1 MVRVLLVEDEEWI
14 RKGLIKSILWDD
26 LGLSLAGEAANGLEA
41 LSFFAHERIDIV
53 ITDMRMPACDGKE
66 LLIQME
72 TRRLNCEVVVLS
84 EYSDFDYMRQA
95 IHAKVFDYL
104 LKPVDTDVLNACLK
118 RLVEK
123 RALHQSREQNA
134 KNPALAAMLAALDRE
149 ERSSGAPDRLPEE
162 YHAYFTEHPV
172 YLACIQVLEPP
183 AHGSLLPI
191 ERLADAC
198 MLEGEE
204 CELAPVSKPEGLT
217 ALLYTDKTNPRE
229 CGIAYIELLGRMQK
243 AALQSGW
250 TIRIG
255 ALRTRVSPELAQKTF
270 LQASMAAQLLHRG
283 ENGLVFGEQVA
294 LTEPVLFTFPV
305 NDKTLR
311 ETFSSLK
318 QSEAEHLIQQFS
330 RWVRSAEYLPVQAM
344 QKALI
349 DLSLSL
355 EKSCQKAGFAVNIS
369 RELGQS
375 YIESI
380 HAVQTLP
387 AMERYL
393 DRLFTVGIQALG
405 QKRAITSAQVVEEIV
420 FQLQS
425 RYAEDISLMEFSERY
440 HLNYIYL
447 SRLFKGQ
454 TGVTFTEYL
463 QRVRMEHAKAFME
476 QGVLST
482 REIAELCGYPNPYY
496 FISAYNK
503 FFGKE

>member
-1 MVRVLLVEDEEWI
+1 MFRVLLVEDEEWI

-26 LGLSLAGEAANGLEA
+26 LGLSLAAEAANGLEA
-41 LSFFAHERIDIV
+41 LSFFALERIDIV

-72 TRRLNCEVVVLS
+72 EQHLNCEIVVLS

-104 LKPVDTDVLNACLK
+104 LKPVDTDILNACLK

-123 RALHQSREQNA
+123 CALRQNEYYV
-134 KNPALAAMLAALDRE
+134 KNPALSAMLSLLDRE
-149 ERSSGAPDRLPEE
+149 VLSSGAIDRLPDE
-162 YHAYFTEHPV
+162 YRTYFIEHPV
-172 YLACIQVLEPP
+172 YMACIQVLDSSVRE
-183 AHGSLLPI
+183 SILSI
-191 ERLADAC
+191 ERTVNAC
-198 MLEGEE
+198 LLEGEE
-204 CELAPVSKPEGLT
+204 CELTSIAPPEGLI
-217 ALLYTDKTNPRE
+217 ALLFTLKTSPQE
-229 CGIAYIELLGRMQK
+229 CGNAFISLLERIQK
-243 AALQSGW
+243 TAFQSGW

-255 ALRTRVSPELAQKTF
+255 ASRTQFSLESTQEGFMQVSRAV
-270 LQASMAAQLLHRG
+270 QLLHRG
-283 ENGLVFGEQVA
+283 ESGLIFTEQVV
-294 LTEPVLFTFPV
+294 LIDPVLFTFPV
-305 NDKTLR
+305 NENFLR
-311 ETFSSLK
+311 EMLASAN

-330 RWVRSAEYLPVQAM
+330 RWVRSVEYLPVQAM
-344 QKALI
+344 QRALI

-355 EKSCQKAGFAVNIS
+355 EKSCQKADFAVNIS

-375 YIESI
+375 YIEAI

-393 DRLFTVGIQALG
+393 NQLFAVVMQALG
-405 QKRAITSAQVVEEIV
+405 RKRALTSVQVVDEIV
-420 FQLQS
+420 TQLQS
-425 RYAEDISLMEFSERY
+425 RFAEDISLMEFSERY

-454 TGVTFTEYL
+454 TGATFTDYL
-463 QRVRMEHAKAFME
+463 QRVRMERAKDFME
-476 QGVLST
+476 QGGLST

-496 FISAYNK
+496 FISVYNK

>member
-1 MVRVLLVEDEEWI
+1 MEDEEWI
-14 RKGLIKSILWDD
+14 RKGLIKSILWHD

-66 LLIQME
+66 LLVQME
-72 TRRLNCEVVVLS
+72 ERRLNCEVVVLS

-118 RLVEK
+118 RLVEN
-123 RALHQSREQNA
+123 RALHQSSEQA
-134 KNPALAAMLAALDRE
+134 AQIPALSALLTALDRKE
-149 ERSSGAPDRLPEE
+149 PSSGTFDRLQDE
-162 YHAYFTEHPV
+162 HRAYYAEHPV
-172 YLACIQVLEPP
+172 YMACIQALDAP
-183 AHGSLLPI
+183 ARKSLLSI
-191 ERLADAC
+191 EQAVHASL
-198 MLEGEE
+198 LEGET
-204 CELAPVSKPEGLT
+204 CELAPASPAERLT
-217 ALLYTDKTNPRE
+217 VLLYTCSTNPLG
-229 CGIAYIELLGRMQK
+229 CGVAFVNLLGRIQK

-255 ALRTRVSPELAQKTF
+255 ALRTRVSPESAQKAF
-270 LQASMAAQLLHRG
+270 LQASMAAQFLHRG
-283 ENGLVFGEQVA
+283 ESGLVFGEQTA
-294 LTEPVLFTFPV
+294 LTEPMLFTFPV

-311 ETFSSLK
+311 ETLASLNP
-318 QSEAEHLIQQFS
+318 SEAEHMIQQFS
-330 RWVRSAEYLPVQAM
+330 CWVRSAEYLPVQAM

-355 EKSCQKAGFAVNIS
+355 EKLCQKTGFTVNIS

-380 HAVQTLP
+380 RAVHSLP
-387 AMERYL
+387 AMEHYL
-393 DRLFTVGIQALG
+393 RRLFSVVTQTLG
-405 QKRAITSAQVVEEIV
+405 QKRALTSAQVVEEIV
-420 FQLQS
+420 AQLES

-454 TGVTFTEYL
+454 TGATFTEYL
-463 QRVRMEHAKAFME
+463 QRVRMEHAKAFMD
-476 QGVLST
+476 QGTLST
-482 REIAELCGYPNPYY
+482 REIAERCGYPNPYY
-496 FISAYNK
+496 FISAYHK